1 MTTTSLK
8 HIVSNVEKHQEP
20 SNNTLLLRK
29 LTAAFW
35 SLFSICFYFL
45 SVYVLLL
52 LFLSFATGVCFSFLQ
67 PISRSPFFTNSLIL
81 VALRFAYRHLDP
93 HLYLLSICLANNSL
107 SDPINGMRTLFAPCV
122 WSPLFLY
129 PHFSVISSSWY
140 AALDT

>member
-1 MTTTSLK
+1 MLK
-8 HIVSNVEKHQEP
+8 NIRNPVITHCYYGN
-20 SNNTLLLRK
+20 
-29 LTAAFW
+29 
-35 SLFSICFYFL
+35 
-45 SVYVLLL
+45 LLL
-52 LFLSFATGVCFSFLQ
+52 LSGLCFPSAFISYLFMCFCFCSFLLQ
-67 PISRSPFFTNSLIL
+67 PVFVSRFYNPYLVLHFFTNSLIL

-129 PHFSVISSSWY
+129 PHFSIISSSWY

>member
-8 HIVSNVEKHQEP
+8 HIVSNVENIRNPVITHCYYG
-20 SNNTLLLRK
+20 NLLL
-29 LTAAFW
+29 LSGLCFP
-35 SLFSICFYFL
+35 LF
-45 SVYVLLL
+45 YVLLF

-81 VALRFAYRHLDP
+81 VALRFAYRPLDP
-93 HLYLLSICLANNSL
+93 HLYLLSICLASNSL
-107 SDPINGMRTLFAPCV
+107 GSGQWYADAFPHPVFSLR
-122 WSPLFLY
+122 SFLY

>member
-8 HIVSNVEKHQEP
+8 HIVSNVENIRNPVITHCYYWVP
-20 SNNTLLLRK
+20 DV
-29 LTAAFW
+29 FW
-35 SLFSICFYFL
+35 SLFSLCFCFPL
-45 SVYVLLL
+45 FYVLLF

-81 VALRFAYRHLDP
+81 VALRFAYRLLDP

-107 SDPINGMRTLFAPCV
+107 GSVQWYADAFPHPVFSLR
-122 WSPLFLY
+122 SFLY